1 MPEIIKI
8 LPYPSN
14 LDYTKQSY
22 EVPGTKRPGQTGHY
36 RDALWAPKHFGTGVL
51 PGKILPDLFES
62 GLAQSRDL
70 PFLGRRVVLQTKPS
84 LVLGNEYVWET
95 YAQVDVRRKMVGSAL
110 EYLYRNSKLGP
121 KREFEVVGIWSINR
135 PEWQIIDLACQ
146 AYRKVSVSLYDTL
159 GPDAV
164 EYIIN
169 HAEIPIIFATA
180 QHLPSLLSLSPKTP
194 TVKVIVSIDPLPEET
209 RKVLSAWGKE
219 KGIEIFDFKEIEELG
234 KAHHQEPIPPASP
247 DEVTSICY
255 TSGTTN
261 VPKGVVLTHKNLVS
275 AALSNA
281 HGGSMVNG
289 ASMISYLPLAHIY
302 ERVAEIV
309 VYAIGGRIGYY
320 SGDPLRLIEDTQILK
335 PYWFPS
341 VPRVLNR
348 LYMAAMQNTKAP
360 GMKGALF
367 RRALDA
373 KLQNFNAT
381 GATTH
386 RMWDALVFKKVRAV
400 LGGEIGFITS
410 GSAPISKDC
419 LNFLRI
425 AFAPAIVIE
434 DEKNTKAA
442 LDSEGWFHTGDV
454 AEVDSYG
461 RFKII
466 DRIKNIMKLAQG
478 EYIALEKVENVYTS
492 CPIIGQIYVHGDSL
506 RDHLVAVVVPDPAA
520 LEGIG
525 KKYGY
530 TINPTDLQTVKSAIS
545 DDKVI
550 KDVLAMMTNT
560 AKHNGLKGFE
570 LVKNI
575 HMTTEPFSVE
585 NGLLTPTFKI
595 RRRDAQAMYKAAI
608 DELYKLSS

>member
-36 RDALWAPKHFGTGVL
+36 RD
-51 PGKILPDLFES
+51 
-62 GLAQSRDL
+62 
-70 PFLGRRVVLQTKPS
+70 
-84 LVLGNEYVWET
+84 
-95 YAQVDVRRKMVGSAL
+95 
-110 EYLYRNSKLGP
+110 
-121 KREFEVVGIWSINR
+121 
-135 PEWQIIDLACQ
+135 EWQIIDLACQ

-164 EYIIN
+164 GQSSSELFVLRVLDPDFRFNLKEYIIN

-434 DEKNTKAA
+434 GMSSSFVNNQVST
-442 LDSEGWFHTGDV
+442 
-454 AEVDSYG
+454 
-461 RFKII
+461 
-466 DRIKNIMKLAQG
+466 AQ
-478 EYIALEKVENVYTS
+478 LS
-492 CPIIGQIYVHGDSL
+492 
-506 RDHLVAVVVPDPAA
+506 
-520 LEGIG
+520 
-525 KKYGY
+525 
-530 TINPTDLQTVKSAIS
+530 
-545 DDKVI
+545 
-550 KDVLAMMTNT
+550 
-560 AKHNGLKGFE
+560 FE
-570 LVKNI
+570 
-575 HMTTEPFSVE
+575 
-585 NGLLTPTFKI
+585 
-595 RRRDAQAMYKAAI
+595 
-608 DELYKLSS
+608 